1 MISKVKNLKVSN
13 ILFLILLSGFLYFLT
28 TAKSEGPE
36 NYEEL
41 MAQHEPWLRQVSKEI
56 SSVMDDDNSYTYFAY
71 RTTLLVSYYTSPNF
85 NVDKLYKLKTHLE
98 QESWQQLPTEN
109 YIGYGSESLGMTGQ
123 PVTNS
128 TVILC
133 KNESTILIW
142 MENVKGKYEHTNDIS
157 TSIRLTYDFHSPCFN
172 LNNSD

>member
-1 MISKVKNLKVSN
+1 
-13 ILFLILLSGFLYFLT
+13 
-28 TAKSEGPE
+28 
-36 NYEEL
+36 
-41 MAQHEPWLRQVSKEI
+41 
-56 SSVMDDDNSYTYFAY
+56 MDDDNSYTYLSY

-85 NVDKLYKLKTHLE
+85 SIDKLYKLKTYLE

-109 YIGYGSESLGMTGQ
+109 YIGYGSKSLDMAGQ

-142 MENVKGKYEHTNDIS
+142 MENLKGKYGNTLD
-157 TSIRLTYDFHSPCFN
+157 TKTMIRLLFDYRTPCFD
-172 LNNSD
+172 LNIDDNK